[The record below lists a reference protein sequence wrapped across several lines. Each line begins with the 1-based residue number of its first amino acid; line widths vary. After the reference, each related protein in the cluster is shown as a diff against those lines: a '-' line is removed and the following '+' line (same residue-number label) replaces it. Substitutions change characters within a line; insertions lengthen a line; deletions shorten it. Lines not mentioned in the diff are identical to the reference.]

1 MSRRAYMIEIPRE
14 EMIDYVQQHCSPA
27 EVFDDERLGAWAE
40 ENGWGKLA
48 GDPNDDYDRD
58 SNA

>member
-1 MSRRAYMIEIPRE
+1 MIEIPRE

-48 GDPNDDYDRD
+48 GDSNDDYDRD

>member
-14 EMIDYVQQHCSPA
+14 EMIEYVRQHCSPA
-27 EVFDDERLGAWAE
+27 EVFDDESLGAWAE
-40 ENGWGKLA
+40 ENGWRQC
-48 GDPNDDYDRD
+48 DDCDRD